1 MVDWYAGDFSYRQVA
16 YPMVFIQGL
25 VYSAASI
32 FKIAGESAQ
41 AINAVRRRRRN
52 RPETLR
58 QMNCDPVH

>member
-1 MVDWYAGDFSYRQVA
+1 
-16 YPMVFIQGL
+16 MVFIQGL

-41 AINAVRRRRRN
+41 AVNAVRRRRRN